1 MDHFLILEVDILE
14 VKANYTELVSFFLS
28 SFTHTHTHTHM
39 HTRPR
44 THPHTLLLIPSS
56 WSPMLTSLLPTSSPQ
71 VTTSL
76 TASRADAPTETSMLS
91 TTTQTR
97 LQTRSQMQLQSDL
110 NTRQVI
116 AGDSLITDHSAA
128 ESSPHHTPED
138 SRREG
143 ALGAEMPSSSP
154 LLHPSGT
161 AAALMTMLS
170 CTFSLLITRLNQI
183 L

>member
-1 MDHFLILEVDILE
+1 
-14 VKANYTELVSFFLS
+14 
-28 SFTHTHTHTHM
+28 
-39 HTRPR
+39 
-44 THPHTLLLIPSS
+44 
-56 WSPMLTSLLPTSSPQ
+56 
-71 VTTSL
+71 
-76 TASRADAPTETSMLS
+76 MLS

-116 AGDSLITDHSAA
+116 AADTLITAHSAA
-128 ESSPHHTPED
+128 ESSPHHTPEA

-143 ALGAEMPSSSP
+143 ALGVPSSSP

-161 AAALMTMLS
+161 AAALMTILS